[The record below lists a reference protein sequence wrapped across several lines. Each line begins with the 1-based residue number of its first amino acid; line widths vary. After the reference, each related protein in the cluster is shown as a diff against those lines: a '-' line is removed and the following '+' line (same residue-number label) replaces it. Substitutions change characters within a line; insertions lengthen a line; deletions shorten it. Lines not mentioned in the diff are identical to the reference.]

1 MSNLDHMKSFAGIQ
15 LTPLKSREEPTPVE
29 PTPVAVQP
37 DNTESIDMINNAN
50 FTAIEEVPLSNR
62 LLGTPSDAL
71 YNRQEKTW
79 RVSNEMLNAANPNV
93 PKSELVADAA
103 LMKQASLEAARQLE
117 EQRRNERNLA
127 RVANFDE
134 NNPITSWFTHYLRES
149 ELGLD
154 TLDLF
159 KRAANSVETVGDKA
173 MNNYAGMGRRLET
186 IYSSLPEGSRGDIN
200 KLLSGEININSTP
213 KEYMALREQVIPG
226 TDINA
231 VDFAAYMYDAALYNN
246 QLGDQPTGMPVLNQE
261 AFNDAGQEV
270 GKAAKDIVD
279 NYNQGNIA
287 GTINAVASGLGTL
300 GSNADQIPAL
310 IADSAGYMAQA
321 AMGASVIGLTAAM
334 DSAVRQATIDTLS
347 EKVLNGEVLSKEEMA
362 KSQLFDTAGA
372 MAGVAGQRLLLDSL
386 AKWGKPSSTTRNSI
400 FGLEGDRVI
409 SKALNTATNVGVGVS
424 KSAAGEG
431 FMEGLQNVFE
441 QAADKGSLDQVDMAE
456 VLTNTGLGAMAGA
469 PFGLG
474 SEKTKLVDA
483 DKPTPKPNTSNT
495 KELSDTEE
503 LSVLTKNID
512 TKKSEAV
519 DHVVK
524 NYGMSTELAS
534 RYIELLNN
542 VDSDNATDEDVKN
555 IFEFSDSNNLAAPED
570 LLKDSKLNEVR
581 YSINNEQDKASAIQT
596 RLDQANQ
603 STEIDL
609 PKIVTKLENG
619 EYSKDDADTFISLT
633 MANPSLAT
641 QSTIDKILE
650 SNKDVLTTEQI
661 DYLKNFTPV
670 PYDPNT
676 NQTTES
682 AHSDVMVGRGDSSR
696 YGGVRE
702 YLTNLQTNLI
712 SKNQPNAMDSL
723 TKLSNLAENR
733 YNKATV
739 VNSVMEQLEQS
750 KSNEPVYI
758 QRGSKNRWE
767 IAPAPFASEEA
778 RRLVGGFKIQRIE
791 SKKVVASINKEA
803 EIAIGGFNRGRRA
816 FASAFG
822 NQSLT
827 EVKGGSLDIKPNFV
841 KPKTPQTNTT
851 INMPMYYRDGQDST
865 HKMVPEFKGKSTFE
879 LIQSGDRTATTG
891 SKNRFN
897 GITKGT
903 QFNVVGKGGKTQLV
917 EATTNPYPVR
927 DVDAATWSKLEGW
940 DESVYKKYV
949 DKGSYQIQYKLVGEP
964 VVSKPTTKG
973 LSVNESTSSN
983 YKDRTKLNVESS
995 DVTIGLAADY
1005 TTLGEKLTQREAGS
1019 KYVKHEG
1026 NDSSFV
1032 DNIVSKLEE
1041 SKGSTINVTGNG
1053 IYTWKEHGKDQDT
1066 LNRQMFD
1073 VLKQVKE
1080 RYPNFTGIV
1089 TGGQTGSDIAGAV
1102 AAKALGLDVTVN
1114 MPKGFKQRDIDGVDF
1129 TQTQEDVNTYIE
1141 SAASELLKPETSQEV
1156 KGVSSVPTETNES
1169 DKLSVEKLDFVSRK
1183 HIKANP
1189 DTLFLFGDNDAR
1201 EGFGGQA
1208 KEMRGEPNSVGIR
1221 TKSLPSMGT
1230 DAFWTD
1236 ATLDENIKKIDE
1248 DFARVEAHKGK
1259 VVIPSKG
1266 LGTGLSELAKKAPK
1280 TFAYLQERLDS
1291 LGKGVE
1297 SNSVDTKESVKA
1309 QLDTSSQLEDNNASR
1324 TLSNQTTESTA
1335 NVQGELLPTEPI
1347 KKITPEISKGTTS
1360 QNGSVGSLLEEK
1372 NILKVKPSKS
1382 VDLKAI
1388 SKAKLATKY
1397 IGFGEEGSSTALYA
1411 KQTGDKANTG
1421 SYTPDDVVFVSI
1433 NGGSDSPIKNELRNK
1448 TIEEALVAGKAGAT
1462 LITDNASYI
1471 ASKEYNK
1478 SGEGR
1483 LADTLKE
1490 SGFEYSEQVVGKH
1503 TVGVWK
1509 LPKLE
1514 SKPTP
1519 VATPATELVT
1529 PKVQLEEAISNE
1541 MDIPSEIIT
1550 SNPVEEVPTTKNI
1563 LANSRYEKYLGNEP
1577 VVHDSLGDVLVG
1589 KDGKPSI
1596 STQMNEWRQSSNP
1609 KDVAKFVE
1617 RISPYE
1623 DSKYRNSEESVDLFE
1638 GGKTYSKIKD
1648 AMAASSSMD
1657 EYFRDSFNE
1666 DGVKVQH
1673 SLYAKL
1679 EALKV
1684 SDPATYT
1691 ALTGKQTSNKYLDDH
1706 DNESEFGTEIFTTR
1720 ESKTDIQSHPKKE
1733 LTIDELKS
1741 ANLVG
1746 NFFGQR
1752 ETAITRYLDILEE
1765 FPSKTV
1771 EDISKLLKMDI
1782 SEEQFV
1788 GMNHFIAIAKYIGG
1802 QLSNQI
1808 NSTNHPTLGIK
1819 TRMITAFTTIKDLPE
1834 NTKFFGL
1841 DRKHTFT
1848 YKGNKY
1854 ESIQEAIEELPKE
1867 ELSDVMIAFYGAD
1880 KEAQYYLVMTGS
1892 ASFESNNEAY
1902 TKARKHFT
1910 DSGDV
1915 VRLAEV
1921 TKERHQ
1927 LTFTPTNELATAIGV
1942 AAVSVF
1948 TESGQK
1954 FFNTKDSIRRI
1965 LGLDKY
1971 AVIDMTTEE
1980 TLRSGNFRS
1989 MVISKAGNTVYNLLG
2004 LYPTGNYPVNLES
2017 SLKELLGS
2025 YVVNSLINIKAL
2037 QPRSIRSVN
2046 LHRYAAYPSDETF
2059 TVESVDTNELFNI
2072 NSDGSIDYSSPNVDD
2087 GLIVLTG
2094 FVEDASYF
2102 ANNPNVLFIPTE
2114 ARLDKNQGMFTDM
2127 NQYDNFAKTIN
2138 SIIRGKLD
2146 RFSESGTKLYL
2157 PFNLQETLTYNV
2169 GDNSL
2174 AYNYMKQLSMA
2185 LSNGVLSSNLNSTEV
2200 LLELA
2205 NTTNNLDNDLSIRA
2219 LNNLEILK
2227 PSATPMRKLFN
2238 LNTRN
2243 IEPTDI
2249 PSFVDYYDAPANTNA
2264 ILKKENRKPS
2274 VVNKHV
2280 MVAAAALGD
2289 YIHDILGY
2297 DLTPEYLIPVDK
2309 RLSIKSK
2316 NENIVRTV
2324 KNNMDFLFDRLAKD
2338 KLDKPLFFER
2348 DFWVGNFRAGQSQNV
2363 LNAQTD
2369 KFSRSLLSMD
2379 GWKTVIDT
2387 TKPSNYLSNFKSR
2400 IVEAFGKKVEN
2411 FTDTEIEK
2419 MFDGYVSNIDEKLL
2433 EALNIINDAGDSLD
2447 KNTNMSNLLTEEQKY
2462 LILDFVIEADEKA
2475 VSLHA
2480 LLELAR
2486 FIRASNSESNTEF
2499 TTYFY
2504 KETDAKTSGPA
2515 LTAQNLAT
2523 PMQITED
2530 LMQDMIESGE
2540 SAGFYT
2546 DPNDTFTTFHKR
2558 GGQDMYQKAF
2568 IKIEEA
2574 LNNATFTEFSEEEKR
2589 IYTDSNRTLFD
2600 EIPKEKGGVLQP
2612 VLEGTGDL
2620 FKLVHIPL
2628 SVSNAIQFFTGK
2640 FFDEKSGLT
2649 SAARNLTKVPV
2660 TSTSFGSSIG
2670 NVTKLMADEF
2680 REKILD
2686 KLHALAKYTEH
2697 LDHDGNGLPII
2708 TSDSEHLI
2716 RQQNSDLADIIFNIN
2731 KLANVSEHP
2740 DVFIVPAFRKSD
2752 GVLYKLSVERM
2763 RESIEPYYYA
2773 MAEIPVNSKEQ
2784 IEYVKGGAI
2793 IISGIG
2799 TFDAIERRFLM
2810 TIGDATK
2817 SVFTEIMDNF
2827 YRVKKDVNTTV
2838 HTAATMYISAFE
2850 TIVEALTDK
2859 LIKENKILT
2868 YTSKTKDGDVVKQ
2881 LMDLSKEYIDAVR
2894 DTMSDSYLDLDTAQ
2908 SSTTQPSDNKKTLL
2922 KKEKVTHDINTNPS
2936 YHVVSK
2942 FKKLEKEFKGIPQ
2955 LVSEWETYG
2964 ESLRMI
2970 NNGVA
2975 TIVNAIHAMDSSMAM
2990 NTYSQF
2996 NALNVHDAIVSSMAD
3011 SNQVAITY
3019 NREAYRQLRDYSV
3032 LDEVKKS
3039 VIKTLSS
3046 ISDKIGTNPQLQNN
3060 KNLLLK
3066 KIITQFIEN
3075 TYAKNAVNRALFE
3088 EAGKSK
3094 DEARPYKLVKVLNK
3108 DDIPVYTERAALHSV
3123 YARIKSFEFARLNA
3137 NRTKL
3142 DWLSRVKSVDHLTHS
3157 NGNYIVTDDELGL
3170 TNEALDKAYK
3180 EDMSYH
3186 EMLDPLIES
3195 ISNLDINKVRPFI
3208 YVLNPLKKG
3217 TLLYRDEH
3225 QVDSEV
3231 GHTVSTD
3238 NSHLIR
3244 LFNEGEFAVGIQRLA
3259 NIYAEWDTTHKGKN
3273 IREVY
3278 KSLHGK
3284 DALES
3289 LLFSDFVAFNNQ
3301 AGLTITTDKGKPV
3314 KVGTLLKWMDT
3325 EFSKP
3330 VPQASTQSKANPMSI
3345 TLPQQSN
3352 MSSRTLIDNEVSSG
3366 AVGGISD
3373 PKLAKAVESIKNDE
3387 PVSELIKVMKGKVS
3401 GLDEE
3406 LLNLLEKS
3414 LEGSDV
3420 KVRILTK
3427 DSKLTDVYNSKFIKE
3442 RPGVV
3447 NGFVKSRG
3455 AYVNHGKNS
3464 TIFIKSSD
3472 LSTSGITAE
3481 FILHELF
3488 HAATANVL
3496 RNKNITDLN
3505 VKKAIENLKE
3515 LHQQAR
3521 QFVRKNKLENFE
3533 EMVSNLD
3540 EFISYSMTDKD
3551 FRSQVIDRLAVLP
3564 NMGDSRLVKLS
3575 NGMKAILSAAL
3586 NILGLGN
3593 RFNAPMARIM
3603 ADVAVIM
3610 EANKSIKPEYSATL
3624 TMSNAMNTLVEM
3636 APSKVLQEL
3645 QSSSNISAKHSNHL
3659 SKILDSISTNLD
3671 GVNGSYRLMYNR
3683 TQSIEPED
3691 MFVQDILQ
3699 GRLPFVT
3706 QSNSIGFGLSNAEAY
3721 VAEQVKAVIQHHID
3735 SNLSDSH
3742 YYLQELKKAYKD
3754 SLDKLSP
3761 ESFYDGNWD
3770 DANRI
3775 EKFTAQNKYDFLFN
3789 GEKNPE
3795 YLSNF
3800 AALVIASEEV
3810 RNLTAFKTKDKREG
3824 NSGSKILDLMNRL
3837 FSLALKILSSSVYS
3851 TYRGQ
3856 NVDEK
3861 VSNLMRKL
3869 SFIDAKHKR
3878 RLFSRIDSTKLSI
3891 DLIGN
3896 KLQSGVKGTIDKAI
3910 KSHLMGRITNI
3921 GSKSTYTGK
3930 LIAKGAKIGTL
3941 LAKSYVENTF
3951 DSQLETLTK
3960 LRHKV
3965 YKSEM
3970 GFVSSLLN
3978 DLRGIT
3984 DSNAWVYAGLQ
3995 QSKALQ
4001 NHREDIFK
4009 IHKTMISDMFANTK
4023 NIKNGNG
4030 KYLTDKHKKAITNVI
4045 LRTNSSSLLD
4055 TYTLDDIEMMLTDDM
4070 YLSTIINEAID
4081 SIPTD
4086 SEYHRNFYVNQSKL
4100 TGIRMATGRIGYD
4113 GNVFNN
4119 TYHIARM
4126 TGSSLEGRLD
4136 ESYVD
4141 EIHPFVDRLSTLYAI
4156 KHSSKADKKAIKEV
4170 FDVENARED
4179 EIHGLFGTMYLHSRM
4194 QKDLLDNVLAG
4205 DRSKV
4210 ISGYVPDI
4218 TNPTTAVTLANENE
4232 GKRLLA
4238 SGYEKVPTVFKKNSV
4253 VPGDTDKRLYVAKG
4267 GGLSKFVSGA
4277 FSTTEIIK
4285 YDSPT
4290 EFNVSGS
4297 RYRVSQDHMNML
4309 SIKRNNTDKLFKIDH
4324 KNNAL
4329 FQDGVSFTAPVL
4341 NVANNISEYRNVM
4354 DNYHKDTVMERDHN
4368 FIELM
4373 ARFAASTLDKAN
4385 APSINAKMVQE
4396 SKNYFNANYKNN
4408 PNEFVLVGAQAKSP
4422 EMINKWR
4429 LLPESTRK
4437 EIQRVWGSD
4446 NMYISVEHIDA
4457 LLGFRM
4463 PSFMEMIGDR
4473 EVNPSAISKIIM
4485 NIGLALVKKK
4495 GGNADMVRL
4504 KIARGENMWETVVR
4518 ETKDMFVVRNIMSIL
4533 NNFMSNASIL
4543 TVVSKNPV
4551 QVIKLLNTGFIA
4563 ALNHQEDSDRLND
4576 LEYSLKYGMIPYED
4590 IAPIQQEIKLLKASL
4605 ERNPVNR
4612 LVKAGLKSTIVEDVN
4627 STLDDHTYKSLLA
4640 TKLDPYTSKIP
4651 TVVKDTFRYA
4661 TFGKGTPVYSFLNKF
4676 LQLSDFVARYALYE
4690 IYTTRKVNPLSESEA
4705 MKKITEAFV
4714 MYDMPSHKNL
4724 EKLNTLGIVP
4734 FSKYYI
4740 RIPKV
4745 IMTLFKDH
4753 PLQMLGLELFGDGF
4767 SDVIDSAPW
4776 NFRNPFG
4783 MGALEYPNALMTTP
4797 LLRTL

>member
-15 LTPLKSREEPTPVE
+15 LTPLKSREEPVPVE

-50 FTAIEEVPLSNR
+50 FTATEEVPLTNR

-71 YNRQEKTW
+71 HNRQEETW
-79 RVSNEMLNAANPNV
+79 RVYNVLRAKADANVNANPSI
-93 PKSELVADAA
+93 PKSEEVSDAV
-103 LMKQASLEAARQLE
+103 LRKEASLIAARNE
-117 EQRRNERNLA
+117 EERLRNERELA

-134 NNPITSWFTHYLRES
+134 NNSVTSWLTHYFRES

-154 TLDLF
+154 TLDFF

-186 IYSSLPEGSRGDIN
+186 IYSSLPEGNRENIN

-226 TDINA
+226 TDINV
-231 VDFAAYMYDAALYNN
+231 VDFAAYMYDAASHNIE
-246 QLGDQPTGMPVLNQE
+246 LGDQATGMPVLNQE
-261 AFNDAGQEV
+261 AFNAAVQEV
-270 GKAAKDIVD
+270 DKASKNIVN

-287 GTINAVASGLGTL
+287 GTINAVAGGLGTL
-300 GSNADQIPAL
+300 VSNADQAPAL

-321 AMGASVIGLTAAM
+321 AIGASGIGLAAAL
-334 DSAVRQATIDTLS
+334 DSAVRQATLDTLS

-362 KSQLFDTAGA
+362 KSQEFDSVGA
-372 MAGVAGQRLLLDSL
+372 MLGVAGQRLLLGSL
-386 AKWGKPSSTTRNSI
+386 AKWGKPSSATRNSI
-400 FGLEGDRVI
+400 FGLEGDRAI
-409 SKALNTATNVGVGVS
+409 SKALNAATNVGIGVS
-424 KSAAGEG
+424 KTAAGEG
-431 FMEGLQNVFE
+431 FIEGLQNVFE

-456 VLTNTGLGAMAGA
+456 VLTNTGLGAIAGA

-483 DKPTPKPNTSNT
+483 DKPTSKPNTSNT

-512 TKKSEAV
+512 TKKSEAI

-524 NYGMSTELAS
+524 NYGMSPELAS

-542 VDSDNATDEDVKN
+542 ADSGNATGEDIQS

-570 LLKDSKLNEVR
+570 LLKDNKLNEVR
-581 YSINNEQDKASAIQT
+581 YLINSEQDKANVIQS

-603 STEIDL
+603 STNIDL

-650 SNKDVLTTEQI
+650 SNKDVLTAEQI

-670 PYDPNT
+670 PYDPDT
-676 NQTTES
+676 NQTTEGT
-682 AHSDVMVGRGDSSR
+682 HSDVMVGRGDSSR

-758 QRGSKNRWE
+758 QRGGKNTWE
-767 IAPAPFASEEA
+767 VAPAPFASEEE

-803 EIAIGGFNRGRRA
+803 EIAIGGFNRGRGA

-827 EVKGGSLDIKPNFV
+827 EVKGGSLDIKPELV
-841 KPKTPQTNTT
+841 KSQASKPAST
-851 INMPMYYRDGQDST
+851 INMPMYYRDGQDSE

-903 QFNVVGKGGKTQLV
+903 QFNVVGKDGKTQLV

-940 DESVYKKYV
+940 DESLYKKHAG
-949 DKGSYQIQYKLVGEP
+949 KNSYQIQYKLVGES
-964 VVSKPTTKG
+964 VVSKPTAKG
-973 LSVNESTSSN
+973 LSVNESTSSA
-983 YKDRTKLNVESS
+983 ES
-995 DVTIGLAADY
+995 VT
-1005 TTLGEKLTQREAGS
+1005 
-1019 KYVKHEG
+1019 
-1026 NDSSFV
+1026 
-1032 DNIVSKLEE
+1032 SKLSEPA
-1041 SKGSTINVTGNG
+1041 IN
-1053 IYTWKEHGKDQDT
+1053 
-1066 LNRQMFD
+1066 
-1073 VLKQVKE
+1073 
-1080 RYPNFTGIV
+1080 
-1089 TGGQTGSDIAGAV
+1089 
-1102 AAKALGLDVTVN
+1102 
-1114 MPKGFKQRDIDGVDF
+1114 
-1129 TQTQEDVNTYIE
+1129 
-1141 SAASELLKPETSQEV
+1141 QEV
-1156 KGVSSVPTETNES
+1156 KDSTSSAS
-1169 DKLSVEKLDFVSRK
+1169 KLSVEKLNFVSRK

-1201 EGFGGQA
+1201 DGFGGQA

-1309 QLDTSSQLEDNNASR
+1309 QLDTSSQLEDNNASK
-1324 TLSNQTTESTA
+1324 TLSNQTTESAA

-1360 QNGSVGSLLEEK
+1360 QNGSVSSLLEEK

-1433 NGGSDSPIKNELRNK
+1433 NGGNDSTTKNELRNK

-1478 SGEGR
+1478 LGEGR
-1483 LADTLKE
+1483 LAQALKDN
-1490 SGFEYSEQVVGKH
+1490 GFEYGEQVVGKH

-1509 LPKLE
+1509 LPKSE
-1514 SKPTP
+1514 SKPIQTTKP
-1519 VATPATELVT
+1519 VT
-1529 PKVQLEEAISNE
+1529 PKAQLEEAISNE
-1541 MDIPSEIIT
+1541 MDAPNELNI
-1550 SNPVEEVPTTKNI
+1550 SNPEEEVLPTENV
-1563 LANSRYEKYLGNEP
+1563 LANSRYEKYLGSEP
-1577 VVHDSLGDVLVG
+1577 VIHDSSEDVLVD
-1589 KDGKPSI
+1589 KEGKPSI
-1596 STQMNEWRQSSNP
+1596 SAQMNEWRQSSNP

-1638 GGKTYSKIKD
+1638 GGKTYNKIKD
-1648 AMAASSSMD
+1648 AMTASSSVD

-1666 DGVKVQH
+1666 DGVKAQH

-1684 SDPATYT
+1684 SDPAMYT
-1691 ALTGKQTSNKYLDDH
+1691 AFTGKQTSNKYLDDH
-1706 DNESEFGTEIFTTR
+1706 DNESKFGTEIFTIR

-1733 LTIDELKS
+1733 LTTDELKS

-1752 ETAITRYLDILEE
+1752 ETAITRYPDILEE
-1765 FPSKTV
+1765 FSTKTV

-1819 TRMITAFTTIKDLPE
+1819 TRMITAFTTIKDVPE

-1848 YKGNKY
+1848 YKNNKY
-1854 ESIQEAIEELPKE
+1854 ESIQDAIESLPDE

-1880 KEAQYYLVMTGS
+1880 MEAQYYLVMTGS

-1915 VRLAEV
+1915 IRLADA

-1927 LTFTPTNELATAIGV
+1927 LTFTPSKELATAIGV

-2114 ARLDKNQGMFTDM
+2114 ARLDKNQGIFTDM

-2138 SIIRGKLD
+2138 SIIRTKLD
-2146 RFSESGTKLYL
+2146 KFSESGTKLYL
-2157 PFNLQETLTYNV
+2157 PSNFIKVLTNAV
-2169 GDNSL
+2169 SGNSL
-2174 AYNYMKQLSMA
+2174 AYNYMRQLSIA
-2185 LSNGVLSSNLNSTEV
+2185 LANGIRFNNLNSTEV

-2280 MVAAAALGD
+2280 MVAVGALGD
-2289 YIHDILGY
+2289 YVHDILGY

-2316 NENIVRTV
+2316 NENIKRIV
-2324 KNNMDFLFDRLAKD
+2324 KNNMDFLVNRLAND

-2369 KFSRSLLSMD
+2369 KLSRSLLSMD

-2387 TKPSNYLSNFKSR
+2387 TKPSTYLSNFRSR
-2400 IVEAFGKKVEN
+2400 VVEAFGKKVEN
-2411 FTDTEIEK
+2411 FTDAEIEK
-2419 MFDGYVSNIDEKLL
+2419 MFDGYASNMDEKLL
-2433 EALNIINDAGDSLD
+2433 EALNIINDAGDNLD

-2530 LMQDMIESGE
+2530 VMQDMIESGE

-2574 LNNATFTEFSEEEKR
+2574 LSDTTLTEFSEEEEKL
-2589 IYTDSNRTLFD
+2589 YVDSNRTLFD
-2600 EIPKEKGGVLQP
+2600 VIAKENI
-2612 VLEGTGDL
+2612 TY
-2620 FKLVHIPL
+2620 ISL
-2628 SVSNAIQFFTGK
+2628 SISNAIQFFTGK

-2660 TSTSFGSSIG
+2660 TSTSFGSAIG
-2670 NVTKLMADEF
+2670 NVTKLMSDEF

-2686 KLHALAKYTEH
+2686 KLYALAKYTEH
-2697 LDHDGNGLPII
+2697 LDHDNNGLPII
-2708 TSDSEHLI
+2708 TSDNEHLI

-2731 KLANVSEHP
+2731 KLANVDEHL

-2752 GVLYKLSVERM
+2752 GVLYKLSVEKM

-2773 MAEIPVNSKEQ
+2773 MTEIPVNSKEQ
-2784 IEYVKGGAI
+2784 IEYVKGGAV
-2793 IISGIG
+2793 IISGVK

-2810 TIGDATK
+2810 TIGEATK
-2817 SVFTEIMDNF
+2817 SVFTEIMNNF
-2827 YRVKKDVNTTV
+2827 YEVKKDVNTTV
-2838 HTAATMYISAFE
+2838 HTASAMYISAFE
-2850 TIVEALTDK
+2850 TIFEVMTDK
-2859 LIKENKILT
+2859 LIKENNILT
-2868 YTSKTKDGDVVKQ
+2868 YTSKTKNGDVVKQ
-2881 LMDLSKEYIDAVR
+2881 LMDLSKEYVDSIRDA
-2894 DTMSDSYLDLDTAQ
+2894 MSDSYLDLDTAQ
-2908 SSTTQPSDNKKTLL
+2908 SSTAQPSNNKKTLL

-3060 KNLLLK
+3060 KSLLLN

-3075 TYAKNAVNRALFE
+3075 TYAKNLVNRTLFE

-3094 DEARPYKLVKVLNK
+3094 GEARPYKLVKVLSNN
-3108 DDIPVYTERAALHSV
+3108 DIPVYIERAALHSV

-3142 DWLSRVKSVDHLTHS
+3142 DWLSRIKSVDHLTHS
-3157 NGNYIVTDDELGL
+3157 KGNYVVTDDELGL

-3180 EDMSYH
+3180 EGMSHH
-3186 EMLDPLIES
+3186 EILDPLINS
-3195 ISNLDINKVRPFI
+3195 VSNLDINKVRPFI

-3217 TLLYRDEH
+3217 TLLYRDNHE
-3225 QVDSEV
+3225 VDSEV

-3238 NSHLIR
+3238 DSHLIR

-3259 NIYAEWDTTHKGKN
+3259 NIYEEWNTTHKGKN

-3301 AGLTITTDKGKPV
+3301 VGLTITTDKGKPV
-3314 KVGTLLKWMDT
+3314 KVGALLKWMDA

-3330 VPQASTQSKANPMSI
+3330 IPQVSTEPKANPMSI

-3352 MSSRTLIDNEVSSG
+3352 MSSRTLIDNEISSE
-3366 AVGGISD
+3366 AVGVISD
-3373 PKLAKAVESIKNDE
+3373 LKLAKAVETIKNDSH
-3387 PVSELIKVMKGKVS
+3387 VSELIKVMQGKVS

-3564 NMGDSRLVKLS
+3564 NMGDSRLVRLS

-3610 EANKSIKPEYSATL
+3610 EANKSSKPEYSATL

-3636 APSKVLQEL
+3636 KPSNVLQEL

-3721 VAEQVKAVIQHHID
+3721 VAEQVKAVMQHHID

-3770 DANRI
+3770 DASTI
-3775 EKFTAQNKYDFLFN
+3775 EKITAQNKYDFLFN

-3810 RNLTAFKTKDKREG
+3810 RNLTAFKTRDKREG
-3824 NSGSKILDLMNRL
+3824 NSGSKILDLMNKL
-3837 FSLALKILSSSVYS
+3837 FSLALRILSSSVYS

-3878 RLFSRIDSTKLSI
+3878 RLFNRIDSTKLSI

-3910 KSHLMGRITNI
+3910 KSHLMNRITNI
-3921 GSKSTYTGK
+3921 GSKSTYAGK

-3941 LAKSYVENTF
+3941 LAKSYVESTF

-4030 KYLTDKHKKAITNVI
+4030 KYLTDKHKKAITNI
-4045 LRTNSSSLLD
+4045 LLRTNSSSLLD
-4055 TYTLDDIEMMLTDDM
+4055 TYTLDGIEMMLTDDM
-4070 YLSTIINEAID
+4070 YLSTAIKEAID

-4086 SEYHRNFYVNQSKL
+4086 SEYHRNFFVNQSKL

-4218 TNPTTAVTLANENE
+4218 TNPTTAVTLANEDE

-4238 SGYEKVPTVFKKNSV
+4238 SGYEKVPTVFRKNSV
-4253 VPGDTDKRLYVAKG
+4253 VPGDTDKHLYVAKG

-4309 SIKRNNTDKLFKIDH
+4309 SVKRNNTDKLFKIDH

-4504 KIARGENMWETVVR
+4504 KIARGENMWETIVR

-4590 IAPIQQEIKLLKASL
+4590 IAPIQQEIRLLKASL
-4605 ERNPVNR
+4605 EKNPVNK

-4661 TFGKGTPVYSFLNKF
+4661 TFGKGTPVYSFLNRF

-4690 IYTTRKVNPLSESEA
+4690 IYTTRKVNPLSEAEA

-4797 LLRTL
+4797 LLRMM

>member
-15 LTPLKSREEPTPVE
+15 LTPLKSREEPVPVE

-50 FTAIEEVPLSNR
+50 FTATEEVPLTNR

-71 YNRQEKTW
+71 HNRQEETW
-79 RVSNEMLNAANPNV
+79 RVYNVLRAKADANVNANPSI
-93 PKSELVADAA
+93 PKSEEVSDAV
-103 LMKQASLEAARQLE
+103 LRKEASLIAARNE
-117 EQRRNERNLA
+117 EERLRNERELA

-134 NNPITSWFTHYLRES
+134 NNPVTSWLTHYLRES

-154 TLDLF
+154 TLDFF
-159 KRAANSVETVGDKA
+159 KRAANSIETVGDKA

-186 IYSSLPEGSRGDIN
+186 IYSSLPEGSREDIN
-200 KLLSGEININSTP
+200 KLLRGEININSTP
-213 KEYMALREQVIPG
+213 KEYTALREQVIPG
-226 TDINA
+226 TDINV
-231 VDFAAYMYDAALYNN
+231 VDFAAYMYDAASHNIE
-246 QLGDQPTGMPVLNQE
+246 LGDQATGMPVLNQE
-261 AFNDAGQEV
+261 AFNAAVQEV
-270 GKAAKDIVD
+270 DKASKNIVN

-287 GTINAVASGLGTL
+287 GTINAVAGGLGTL
-300 GSNADQIPAL
+300 VSNADQAPAL

-321 AMGASVIGLTAAM
+321 AIGASGIGLAAAL
-334 DSAVRQATIDTLS
+334 DSAVRQATLDTLS
-347 EKVLNGEVLSKEEMA
+347 EKVLNGEVLSREEMA
-362 KSQLFDTAGA
+362 KSQEFDSVGA
-372 MAGVAGQRLLLDSL
+372 MLGVAGDRFLLGSL
-386 AKWGKPSSTTRNSI
+386 AKWGKPSSATRNSI
-400 FGLEGDRVI
+400 FGLEGDRAI
-409 SKALNTATNVGVGVS
+409 SKALNAATNVGIGVS
-424 KSAAGEG
+424 KTAAGEG
-431 FMEGLQNVFE
+431 FIEGLQNVFE

-456 VLTNTGLGAMAGA
+456 VLTNTGLGAIAGA

-483 DKPTPKPNTSNT
+483 DKPTSKPNTSNT

-512 TKKSEAV
+512 TKKGEAI

-524 NYGMSTELAS
+524 NYGMSPELAS

-542 VDSDNATDEDVKN
+542 ADSENATGEDIQS

-570 LLKDSKLNEVR
+570 LLKDNKLNEVR
-581 YSINNEQDKASAIQT
+581 YLINSEQDKANVIQT

-603 STEIDL
+603 STNIDL

-650 SNKDVLTTEQI
+650 SNKDVLTAEQI

-670 PYDPNT
+670 PYDPDT
-676 NQTTES
+676 NQTTEGT
-682 AHSDVMVGRGDSSR
+682 HSDVMVGRGDSSR

-758 QRGSKNRWE
+758 QRGGKNTWE
-767 IAPAPFASEEA
+767 VAPAPFASEEE

-803 EIAIGGFNRGRRA
+803 EIAIGGFNRGRGA

-827 EVKGGSLDIKPNFV
+827 EVKGGSLDIKPELV
-841 KPKTPQTNTT
+841 KSQASKPAST
-851 INMPMYYRDGQDST
+851 INMPMYYRDGQDSE

-903 QFNVVGKGGKTQLV
+903 QFNVVGKDGKTQLV

-940 DESVYKKYV
+940 DESLYKKHAG
-949 DKGSYQIQYKLVGEP
+949 KNSYQIQYKLVGES
-964 VVSKPTTKG
+964 VVSKPTAKG
-973 LSVNESTSSN
+973 LSVNESTSSA
-983 YKDRTKLNVESS
+983 ES
-995 DVTIGLAADY
+995 VT
-1005 TTLGEKLTQREAGS
+1005 
-1019 KYVKHEG
+1019 
-1026 NDSSFV
+1026 
-1032 DNIVSKLEE
+1032 SKLSEPA
-1041 SKGSTINVTGNG
+1041 IN
-1053 IYTWKEHGKDQDT
+1053 
-1066 LNRQMFD
+1066 
-1073 VLKQVKE
+1073 
-1080 RYPNFTGIV
+1080 
-1089 TGGQTGSDIAGAV
+1089 
-1102 AAKALGLDVTVN
+1102 
-1114 MPKGFKQRDIDGVDF
+1114 
-1129 TQTQEDVNTYIE
+1129 
-1141 SAASELLKPETSQEV
+1141 QEV
-1156 KGVSSVPTETNES
+1156 KDSTSSAS
-1169 DKLSVEKLDFVSRK
+1169 KLSVEKLNFVSRK

-1201 EGFGGQA
+1201 DGFGGQA

-1309 QLDTSSQLEDNNASR
+1309 QLDTSSQLEDNNASK
-1324 TLSNQTTESTA
+1324 TLSNQTTESTT

-1360 QNGSVGSLLEEK
+1360 QNGSVSSLLEEK

-1433 NGGSDSPIKNELRNK
+1433 NGGNDSTTKNELRNK

-1478 SGEGR
+1478 LGEGR
-1483 LADTLKE
+1483 LAQALKDN
-1490 SGFEYSEQVVGKH
+1490 GFEYGEQVVGKH
-1503 TVGVWK
+1503 TVGVWR
-1509 LPKLE
+1509 LPKSE
-1514 SKPTP
+1514 SKPIQTTKP
-1519 VATPATELVT
+1519 VT
-1529 PKVQLEEAISNE
+1529 PKAQLEEAISNE
-1541 MDIPSEIIT
+1541 MDAPNELNI
-1550 SNPVEEVPTTKNI
+1550 SNPEEEVLPTENV
-1563 LANSRYEKYLGNEP
+1563 LANSRYEKYLGSEP
-1577 VVHDSLGDVLVG
+1577 VIHDSSEDVLVG
-1589 KDGKPSI
+1589 KEGKPSI
-1596 STQMNEWRQSSNP
+1596 SAQMNEWRQSSNP

-1638 GGKTYSKIKD
+1638 GGKTYNKIKD
-1648 AMAASSSMD
+1648 AMTASSSVD

-1684 SDPATYT
+1684 SDPAMYT

-1706 DNESEFGTEIFTTR
+1706 DNESKFGTEIFTIR

-1733 LTIDELKS
+1733 LTTDELKS

-1752 ETAITRYLDILEE
+1752 ETAITRYPDILEE
-1765 FPSKTV
+1765 FSTKTV

-1819 TRMITAFTTIKDLPE
+1819 TRMITAFTTIKDVPE

-1848 YKGNKY
+1848 YKNNKY
-1854 ESIQEAIEELPKE
+1854 ESIQDAIESLPDE

-1892 ASFESNNEAY
+1892 ASFESNSEAY

-1915 VRLAEV
+1915 IRLADV

-1927 LTFTPTNELATAIGV
+1927 LTFTPSKELATAIGV

-2037 QPRSIRSVN
+2037 QPRSLRSVN

-2114 ARLDKNQGMFTDM
+2114 ARLDKNQGIFTDM

-2138 SIIRGKLD
+2138 SIIRTKLD
-2146 RFSESGTKLYL
+2146 KFSESGTKLYL
-2157 PFNLQETLTYNV
+2157 PSNFIKVLTNAV
-2169 GDNSL
+2169 SGNSL
-2174 AYNYMKQLSMA
+2174 AYNYMRQLSIA
-2185 LSNGVLSSNLNSTEV
+2185 LANGIRFNNLNSTEV

-2280 MVAAAALGD
+2280 MVAVGALGD
-2289 YIHDILGY
+2289 YVHDILGY

-2316 NENIVRTV
+2316 NENIKRIV
-2324 KNNMDFLFDRLAKD
+2324 KNNMDFLVNRLAND

-2369 KFSRSLLSMD
+2369 KLSRSLLSMD

-2387 TKPSNYLSNFKSR
+2387 TKPSTYLSNFRSR
-2400 IVEAFGKKVEN
+2400 VVEAFGKKVEN
-2411 FTDTEIEK
+2411 FTDAEIEK
-2419 MFDGYVSNIDEKLL
+2419 MFDGYASNMDEKLL
-2433 EALNIINDAGDSLD
+2433 EALNIINDAGDNLD

-2530 LMQDMIESGE
+2530 VMQDMIESGE

-2574 LNNATFTEFSEEEKR
+2574 LSDITLTEFSEEEEKL
-2589 IYTDSNRTLFD
+2589 YVDSNRTLFD
-2600 EIPKEKGGVLQP
+2600 VIAKENI
-2612 VLEGTGDL
+2612 TY
-2620 FKLVHIPL
+2620 ISL
-2628 SVSNAIQFFTGK
+2628 SISNAIQFFTGK

-2660 TSTSFGSSIG
+2660 TSTSFGSAIG
-2670 NVTKLMADEF
+2670 NVTKLMSDEF

-2686 KLHALAKYTEH
+2686 KLYALAKYTEH
-2697 LDHDGNGLPII
+2697 LDHDDNGLPII
-2708 TSDSEHLI
+2708 TSDNEHLI

-2731 KLANVSEHP
+2731 KLANVDEHL

-2784 IEYVKGGAI
+2784 IEYVKGGAV
-2793 IISGIG
+2793 IISGVK

-2810 TIGDATK
+2810 TIGNATK
-2817 SVFTEIMDNF
+2817 SVFTEIMNNF
-2827 YRVKKDVNTTV
+2827 YEVKKDVNTTV
-2838 HTAATMYISAFE
+2838 HTASAMYISAFE
-2850 TIVEALTDK
+2850 TIFEVMTDK
-2859 LIKENKILT
+2859 LIKENNILT
-2868 YTSKTKDGDVVKQ
+2868 YTSKTKNGDVVKQ
-2881 LMDLSKEYIDAVR
+2881 LMDLSKEYVDSIRDA
-2894 DTMSDSYLDLDTAQ
+2894 MSDSYLDLDTAQ
-2908 SSTTQPSDNKKTLL
+2908 SSTAQPSNNKKTLL

-3060 KNLLLK
+3060 KSLLLN

-3075 TYAKNAVNRALFE
+3075 TYAKNLVNRTLFE

-3094 DEARPYKLVKVLNK
+3094 GEARPYKLVKVLSNN
-3108 DDIPVYTERAALHSV
+3108 DIPVYIERAALHSV

-3142 DWLSRVKSVDHLTHS
+3142 DWLSRIKSVDHLTHS
-3157 NGNYIVTDDELGL
+3157 KGNYVVTDDELGL

-3180 EDMSYH
+3180 EGMSHH
-3186 EMLDPLIES
+3186 EILDPLINS
-3195 ISNLDINKVRPFI
+3195 VSNLDINKVRPYI
-3208 YVLNPLKKG
+3208 YVLNKLDKG
-3217 TLLYRDEH
+3217 TLLYRDNHE
-3225 QVDSEV
+3225 VDSEV

-3238 NSHLIR
+3238 DSHLIR

-3259 NIYAEWDTTHKGKN
+3259 NIYEEWNTTHKGKN

-3314 KVGTLLKWMDT
+3314 KVGALLKWMNA

-3330 VPQASTQSKANPMSI
+3330 MPQVSTEPKANPMSI

-3352 MSSRTLIDNEVSSG
+3352 MSSRTLIDNEVSLG
-3366 AVGGISD
+3366 AVGVISD
-3373 PKLAKAVESIKNDE
+3373 PKLAKAVESIKNGE

-3515 LHQQAR
+3515 LHQQAK

-3564 NMGDSRLVKLS
+3564 NMGDSRLVRLS

-3610 EANKSIKPEYSATL
+3610 EANKSSKPEYSATL

-3636 APSKVLQEL
+3636 KPSNVLQEL

-3721 VAEQVKAVIQHHID
+3721 VAEQVKAVMQHHID

-3770 DANRI
+3770 DASTI
-3775 EKFTAQNKYDFLFN
+3775 EKITAQNKYDFLFN

-3810 RNLTAFKTKDKREG
+3810 RNLTAFKTRDKREG
-3824 NSGSKILDLMNRL
+3824 NSGSKILDLMNKL
-3837 FSLALKILSSSVYS
+3837 FSLALRILSSSVYS

-3878 RLFSRIDSTKLSI
+3878 RLFNRIDSTKLSI

-3910 KSHLMGRITNI
+3910 KSHLMNRITNI
-3921 GSKSTYTGK
+3921 GSKSTYAGK

-3941 LAKSYVENTF
+3941 LAKSYVESTF

-3984 DSNAWVYAGLQ
+3984 DSNAWVYVGLQ

-4009 IHKTMISDMFANTK
+4009 IHKTMISEMFANTK

-4030 KYLTDKHKKAITNVI
+4030 KYLTDKHKKAITNI
-4045 LRTNSSSLLD
+4045 LLRTNSSSLLD
-4055 TYTLDDIEMMLTDDM
+4055 TYTLDGIEMMLTDDM
-4070 YLSTIINEAID
+4070 YLSTAIKEAID

-4086 SEYHRNFYVNQSKL
+4086 SEYHRNFFVNQSKL

-4218 TNPTTAVTLANENE
+4218 TNPTTAVTLANEDE

-4238 SGYEKVPTVFKKNSV
+4238 SGYEKVPTVFRKNSV
-4253 VPGDTDKRLYVAKG
+4253 VPGDTDKHLYVAKG

-4309 SIKRNNTDKLFKIDH
+4309 SVKRNNTDKLFKIDH

-4354 DNYHKDTVMERDHN
+4354 DNYHKDIVMERDHN

-4504 KIARGENMWETVVR
+4504 KIARGENMWETIVR

-4590 IAPIQQEIKLLKASL
+4590 IAPIQQEIRLLKASL
-4605 ERNPVNR
+4605 EKNPVNK

-4651 TVVKDTFRYA
+4651 TVVKDTFRYV
-4661 TFGKGTPVYSFLNKF
+4661 TFGKGTPVYSFLNRF

-4690 IYTTRKVNPLSESEA
+4690 IYTTRKVNPLSEAEA

-4797 LLRTL
+4797 LLRMM

>member
-15 LTPLKSREEPTPVE
+15 LTPLKSREEPVPVE

-50 FTAIEEVPLSNR
+50 FTATEEVPLTNR

-71 YNRQEKTW
+71 HNKQEQTW
-79 RVSNEMLNAANPNV
+79 REYNV
-93 PKSELVADAA
+93 LRAKPKSEEVSDAV
-103 LMKQASLEAARQLE
+103 LRKEASMNAARKE
-117 EQRRNERNLA
+117 EERLRNERELV

-134 NNPITSWFTHYLRES
+134 NNPVTSWLTHYFRES

-154 TLDLF
+154 ALDFF
-159 KRAANSVETVGDKA
+159 KRAANSIETVGDKA

-186 IYSSLPEGSRGDIN
+186 IYSSLPEGNRKDIN

-213 KEYMALREQVIPG
+213 KEYTALREQVIPG
-226 TDINA
+226 TDINV
-231 VDFAAYMYDAALYNN
+231 VDFAAYMYDAASHNIE
-246 QLGDQPTGMPVLNQE
+246 LGDQATGMPVLNQE
-261 AFNDAGQEV
+261 AFNAAVQEV
-270 GKAAKDIVD
+270 DKASKNIVN

-287 GTINAVASGLGTL
+287 GTINAVAGGLGTL
-300 GSNADQIPAL
+300 VSNADQAPTL

-321 AMGASVIGLTAAM
+321 AIGASGIGLAAAL
-334 DSAVRQATIDTLS
+334 DSAVRQATLDTLS
-347 EKVLNGEVLSKEEMA
+347 EKVLNGEVLSREEMA
-362 KSQLFDTAGA
+362 KSQEFDSVGA
-372 MAGVAGQRLLLDSL
+372 MLGVAGQRFLLGSL
-386 AKWGKPSSTTRNSI
+386 AKWGKPSSATRNSI
-400 FGLEGDRVI
+400 FGLEGDRAI
-409 SKALNTATNVGVGVS
+409 SKALNAATNVGIGVS

-431 FMEGLQNVFE
+431 FIEGLQNVFE

-456 VLTNTGLGAMAGA
+456 VLTNTGLGAIAGA

-524 NYGMSTELAS
+524 NYGMSPELAS

-542 VDSDNATDEDVKN
+542 ADSENATGEDVQS

-581 YSINNEQDKASAIQT
+581 YLINSEQDKANVVQT

-603 STEIDL
+603 STNIDL

-650 SNKDVLTTEQI
+650 SNKDVLTAEQI

-670 PYDPNT
+670 PYDPDT
-676 NQTTES
+676 NQTTEGT
-682 AHSDVMVGRGDSSR
+682 HSDVMVGRGDSSR

-712 SKNQPNAMDSL
+712 SKNQPNAMGSL

-733 YNKATV
+733 YNKAAV

-758 QRGSKNRWE
+758 QRGGKNTWE
-767 IAPAPFASEEA
+767 VAPAPFASEEE

-827 EVKGGSLDIKPNFV
+827 EVKGGSLDIKPELV
-841 KPKTPQTNTT
+841 KSQASKPAST
-851 INMPMYYRDGQDST
+851 INMPMYYRDGQDSE

-903 QFNVVGKGGKTQLV
+903 QFNVVSRDGKTQLV

-940 DESVYKKYV
+940 DESLYKKHAG
-949 DKGSYQIQYKLVGEP
+949 KNSYQIQYKLVGES
-964 VVSKPTTKG
+964 VVSKPTAKG
-973 LSVNESTSSN
+973 LSVNESTSAN

-1026 NDSSFV
+1026 SDTSFV

-1053 IYTWKEHGKDQDT
+1053 IYTWKEHGKNQDT

-1073 VLKQVKE
+1073 VLSQVKE

-1141 SAASELLKPETSQEV
+1141 SAASKLLKPETSQEV

-1169 DKLSVEKLDFVSRK
+1169 DKLSVEKLNFVSRK

-1201 EGFGGQA
+1201 KGFGGQA

-1221 TKSLPSMGT
+1221 TKSLPSMGA

-1291 LGKGVE
+1291 FGKDAE

-1309 QLDTSSQLEDNNASR
+1309 QLDTSSQLEDNNASK
-1324 TLSNQTTESTA
+1324 TLSNQTTESTT

-1360 QNGSVGSLLEEK
+1360 QNGSVSSLLEEK

-1433 NGGSDSPIKNELRNK
+1433 NGGNDSTTKNELRNK

-1478 SGEGR
+1478 LGEGR
-1483 LADTLKE
+1483 LAQALKDN
-1490 SGFEYSEQVVGKH
+1490 GFEYGEQVVGKH

-1509 LPKLE
+1509 LPKSE
-1514 SKPTP
+1514 SKPIQTAEP
-1519 VATPATELVT
+1519 VT
-1529 PKVQLEEAISNE
+1529 PKAQLEEAISNE
-1541 MDIPSEIIT
+1541 MDAPNELNI
-1550 SNPVEEVPTTKNI
+1550 SNPEEEVLPTENV
-1563 LANSRYEKYLGNEP
+1563 LANSRYEKYLGSEP
-1577 VVHDSLGDVLVG
+1577 VIHDSSEDVLVG

-1596 STQMNEWRQSSNP
+1596 SAQMNEWRQSSNP

-1638 GGKTYSKIKD
+1638 GGKTYNKIKD
-1648 AMAASSSMD
+1648 AMTASSSVD

-1684 SDPATYT
+1684 SDPAMYT

-1720 ESKTDIQSHPKKE
+1720 EYKTNIQSHPKEE
-1733 LTIDELKS
+1733 LTTDELKS

-1752 ETAITRYLDILEE
+1752 ETAITRYQDILEE
-1765 FPSKTV
+1765 FSSKTV

-1788 GMNHFIAIAKYIGG
+1788 GMNHFIAIAKYIGE

-1819 TRMITAFTTIKDLPE
+1819 TRMITAFTTIKDVPE

-1848 YKGNKY
+1848 YKNNKY
-1854 ESIQEAIEELPKE
+1854 ESIQDAIKSLPDE

-1880 KEAQYYLVMTGS
+1880 REAQYYLVMTGS

-1915 VRLAEV
+1915 IRLADV

-1927 LTFTPTNELATAIGV
+1927 LTFTPSKELATAIGV

-2102 ANNPNVLFIPTE
+2102 ANNPNVLFIPTG
-2114 ARLDKNQGMFTDM
+2114 ARLDKNQGIFTDM

-2138 SIIRGKLD
+2138 SIIRTKLD
-2146 RFSESGTKLYL
+2146 KFSESGTKLYL
-2157 PFNLQETLTYNV
+2157 PSNFLKVLTNAV
-2169 GDNSL
+2169 SGNSL
-2174 AYNYMKQLSMA
+2174 AYNYMRQLSIA
-2185 LSNGVLSSNLNSTEV
+2185 LANGIRFNNLNSTEV

-2280 MVAAAALGD
+2280 MVAVGALGD
-2289 YIHDILGY
+2289 YVHDILGY

-2316 NENIVRTV
+2316 NENIERIV
-2324 KNNMDFLFDRLAKD
+2324 KNNMDFLVNRLAND

-2348 DFWVGNFRAGQSQNV
+2348 DFWIGNFRAGQSQNV

-2369 KFSRSLLSMD
+2369 KLSRSLLSMD

-2387 TKPSNYLSNFKSR
+2387 TKPSTYLSNFRSR
-2400 IVEAFGKKVEN
+2400 VVEAFGKKVEN
-2411 FTDTEIEK
+2411 FTDAEIEK
-2419 MFDGYVSNIDEKLL
+2419 MFDGYASNMDEKLL
-2433 EALNIINDAGDSLD
+2433 EALNIINDAGDNLD

-2530 LMQDMIESGE
+2530 VMQDMIESGE

-2568 IKIEEA
+2568 IKIEEE
-2574 LNNATFTEFSEEEKR
+2574 LSGATFTEFSEEEKR
-2589 IYTDSNRTLFD
+2589 IHEDSNRTLFD
-2600 EIPKEKGGVLQP
+2600 EIPKEKGSVIQP
-2612 VLEGTGDL
+2612 VFDGTGAL

-2660 TSTSFGSSIG
+2660 TSTSFGSAIG
-2670 NVTKLMADEF
+2670 NVTKLMSDEF

-2686 KLHALAKYTEH
+2686 KLYALAKYTEH
-2697 LDHDGNGLPII
+2697 LDHDNNGLPII
-2708 TSDSEHLI
+2708 TNDNEHLI

-2731 KLANVSEHP
+2731 KLANVDENF

-2784 IEYVKGGAI
+2784 IEYVKGGAV
-2793 IISGIG
+2793 IISGVK
-2799 TFDAIERRFLM
+2799 TFDAIERRFLT
-2810 TIGDATK
+2810 TIGEATK
-2817 SVFTEIMDNF
+2817 SVFTEIMNNF
-2827 YRVKKDVNTTV
+2827 YEVKKDVNTTV
-2838 HTAATMYISAFE
+2838 HTASAMYISAFE
-2850 TIVEALTDK
+2850 TIFEVMTDK
-2859 LIKENKILT
+2859 LIKENNILT
-2868 YTSKTKDGDVVKQ
+2868 YTSKTKNGDVVKQ
-2881 LMDLSKEYIDAVR
+2881 LMDLSKEYVDSIRDA
-2894 DTMSDSYLDLDTAQ
+2894 MSDSYLDLDTAQ
-2908 SSTTQPSDNKKTLL
+2908 SSTAQPSNNKKTLL

-3046 ISDKIGTNPQLQNN
+3046 ISDKIDTNTHLQNN
-3060 KNLLLK
+3060 KSLLLK

-3075 TYAKNAVNRALFE
+3075 TYSKNAVNRALFE
-3088 EAGKSK
+3088 IPGNTKE
-3094 DEARPYKLVKVLNK
+3094 DTRPYQLSKALSNN
-3108 DDIPVYTERAALHSV
+3108 DIPVYIERAALHSI
-3123 YARIKSFEFARLNA
+3123 YSRIKSFEFARLNA

-3142 DWLSRVKSVDHLTHS
+3142 DWLSRIKSVDHLTHS
-3157 NGNYIVTDDELGL
+3157 KGNYVVTDDEIGL

-3180 EDMSYH
+3180 EGMSHH
-3186 EMLDPLIES
+3186 EILDPLINS
-3195 ISNLDINKVRPFI
+3195 VSNLDINKVRPFI

-3217 TLLYRDEH
+3217 TLLYRDNHE
-3225 QVDSEV
+3225 VDSEV

-3238 NSHLIR
+3238 DSHLIR

-3259 NIYAEWDTTHKGKN
+3259 NIYEEWNTTHKGKN

-3314 KVGTLLKWMDT
+3314 KVGALLKWMNA

-3330 VPQASTQSKANPMSI
+3330 IPQVSTEPKANPMSI

-3352 MSSRTLIDNEVSSG
+3352 MSSRTLIDNEVSLG
-3366 AVGGISD
+3366 AVGVISD
-3373 PKLAKAVESIKNDE
+3373 LKLAKAVETIKNDSH
-3387 PVSELIKVMKGKVS
+3387 VSELIKVMKGKVS

-3721 VAEQVKAVIQHHID
+3721 VAEQVKAVMQHHID
-3735 SNLSDSH
+3735 SNLGDSH

-3770 DANRI
+3770 DASTI
-3775 EKFTAQNKYDFLFN
+3775 EKITAQNKYDFLFN

-3810 RNLTAFKTKDKREG
+3810 RNLTAFKTRDKREG
-3824 NSGSKILDLMNRL
+3824 NSGSKILDLMNKL
-3837 FSLALKILSSSVYS
+3837 FSLVLRILSSSVYS

-3856 NVDEK
+3856 NVDKK

-3878 RLFSRIDSTKLSI
+3878 RLFNRIDSTKLSI

-3921 GSKSTYTGK
+3921 GSKSTNVGK

-4001 NHREDIFK
+4001 NHREDVFK

-4030 KYLTDKHKKAITNVI
+4030 KYLTDKHKKAITNI
-4045 LRTNSSSLLD
+4045 LLRTNSSSLLD
-4055 TYTLDDIEMMLTDDM
+4055 TYTLDGIEMMLTDDM
-4070 YLSTIINEAID
+4070 YLSTAIKEAID

-4086 SEYHRNFYVNQSKL
+4086 SEYHRNFFVNQSKL

-4218 TNPTTAVTLANENE
+4218 TNPTTAVTLANEDE

-4253 VPGDTDKRLYVAKG
+4253 VPGDTDKHLYVAKG

-4309 SIKRNNTDKLFKIDH
+4309 SVKRNSTDKLFKIDH

-4354 DNYHKDTVMERDHN
+4354 DNYHKDIVMERDHN

-4504 KIARGENMWETVVR
+4504 KIARGENMWETIVR

-4576 LEYSLKYGMIPYED
+4576 LEYSLKYGMIPYND

-4605 ERNPVNR
+4605 EKNPVNR

-4651 TVVKDTFRYA
+4651 TVVKDTFRYV
-4661 TFGKGTPVYSFLNKF
+4661 TFGKGTPVYSFLNRF

-4690 IYTTRKVNPLSESEA
+4690 IYTTRKVNPLSEAEA

-4724 EKLNTLGIVP
+4724 EKLNALGIVP

-4745 IMTLFKDH
+4745 IMNLFKDH

-4797 LLRTL
+4797 LLRMM

>member
-15 LTPLKSREEPTPVE
+15 LTPLKSREEPVPVE

-50 FTAIEEVPLSNR
+50 FTATEEVPLTNR

-71 YNRQEKTW
+71 HNRQEETW
-79 RVSNEMLNAANPNV
+79 RVYNVLRAKADANVNANPSI
-93 PKSELVADAA
+93 PKSEEVSDAV
-103 LMKQASLEAARQLE
+103 LRKEASLIAARNEAERL
-117 EQRRNERNLA
+117 RNERELA

-134 NNPITSWFTHYLRES
+134 NNPVTSRLTHYFRES

-154 TLDLF
+154 TLDFF
-159 KRAANSVETVGDKA
+159 KRAANSIETVGDKA

-186 IYSSLPEGSRGDIN
+186 IYSSLPEGNRKDIN
-200 KLLSGEININSTP
+200 KLLSGEINIHGTP
-213 KEYMALREQVIPG
+213 DEYTALREQVIPG
-226 TDINA
+226 TDINV
-231 VDFAAYMYDAALYNN
+231 VDFAAYMYDAASHNIE
-246 QLGDQPTGMPVLNQE
+246 LGDQATGMPVLNQE
-261 AFNDAGQEV
+261 AFNAAVQEV
-270 GKAAKDIVD
+270 DKASKNIVN

-287 GTINAVASGLGTL
+287 GTINAVAGGLGTL
-300 GSNADQIPAL
+300 VSNADQIPAL

-321 AMGASVIGLTAAM
+321 AIGASGIGLAAAL
-334 DSAVRQATIDTLS
+334 DSAVRQATLDTLS
-347 EKVLNGEVLSKEEMA
+347 EKVLNGEVLSREEMA

-524 NYGMSTELAS
+524 NYGMSPELAS

-581 YSINNEQDKASAIQT
+581 YSINNEQDQASAIQT

-650 SNKDVLTTEQI
+650 SNKDVLTAEQI

-676 NQTTES
+676 NQTTEGT
-682 AHSDVMVGRGDSSR
+682 HSDVMIGRGDSSR

-767 IAPAPFASEEA
+767 IAPAPFASEEE

-822 NQSLT
+822 NQSLA
-827 EVKGGSLDIKPNFV
+827 EVKGGSLDIKPDFV
-841 KPKTPQTNTT
+841 KPQQPQTNTT
-851 INMPMYYRDGQDST
+851 INTPT
-865 HKMVPEFKGKSTFE
+865 KS
-879 LIQSGDRTATTG
+879 
-891 SKNRFN
+891 
-897 GITKGT
+897 
-903 QFNVVGKGGKTQLV
+903 
-917 EATTNPYPVR
+917 
-927 DVDAATWSKLEGW
+927 VDA
-940 DESVYKKYV
+940 
-949 DKGSYQIQYKLVGEP
+949 P

-973 LSVNESTSSN
+973 LLVNESTSSN

-1019 KYVKHEG
+1019 NYVKHEG
-1026 NDSSFV
+1026 NDTSFV
-1032 DNIVSKLEE
+1032 DSIVSKLEE

-1141 SAASELLKPETSQEV
+1141 SAASKLLKPETSQEA
-1156 KGVSSVPTETNES
+1156 KTSSTNKS

-1248 DFARVEAHKGK
+1248 DFERVEAHKGK

-1280 TFAYLQERLDS
+1280 TFAYLRERLDS

-1309 QLDTSSQLEDNNASR
+1309 QLDTSSQLEDNNASK
-1324 TLSNQTTESTA
+1324 TLSNQTTESAA

-1360 QNGSVGSLLEEK
+1360 QNGSVSSLLEEK

-1433 NGGSDSPIKNELRNK
+1433 NGGSDSTTKNELRNK

-1478 SGEGR
+1478 LGEGR
-1483 LADTLKE
+1483 LAQALKDN
-1490 SGFEYSEQVVGKH
+1490 GFEYGEQVVGKH
-1503 TVGVWK
+1503 TVGVWR
-1509 LPKLE
+1509 LPKSE
-1514 SKPTP
+1514 SKPIQTTKP
-1519 VATPATELVT
+1519 VT
-1529 PKVQLEEAISNE
+1529 PKAQLEEAISNE
-1541 MDIPSEIIT
+1541 MDAPNELNI
-1550 SNPVEEVPTTKNI
+1550 SNPEEEVLPTENV
-1563 LANSRYEKYLGNEP
+1563 LANSRYEKYLGSEP
-1577 VVHDSLGDVLVG
+1577 VIHDSSEDILVD

-1596 STQMNEWRQSSNP
+1596 SAQMNEWRQSSNP

-1617 RISPYE
+1617 RISPYK

-1638 GGKTYSKIKD
+1638 GGKTYNKIKD
-1648 AMAASSSMD
+1648 AMTASSSVD

-1684 SDPATYT
+1684 SDPAMYT

-1706 DNESEFGTEIFTTR
+1706 DNESKFGTEIFTIR

-1733 LTIDELKS
+1733 LTTDELKS

-1752 ETAITRYLDILEE
+1752 ETAITRYPDILEE
-1765 FPSKTV
+1765 FSTKTV

-1782 SEEQFV
+1782 SEEQFI

-1819 TRMITAFTTIKDLPE
+1819 TRMITAFTTIKDVPE

-1848 YKGNKY
+1848 YKNNKY
-1854 ESIQEAIEELPKE
+1854 ESIQDAIESLPDE

-1915 VRLAEV
+1915 IRLADV

-1927 LTFTPTNELATAIGV
+1927 LTFTPSKELATAIGV

-2387 TKPSNYLSNFKSR
+2387 TKPSTYLSNFRSR
-2400 IVEAFGKKVEN
+2400 VVEAFGKKVEN
-2411 FTDTEIEK
+2411 FTDAEIEK
-2419 MFDGYVSNIDEKLL
+2419 MFDGYASNMDEKLL

-2447 KNTNMSNLLTEEQKY
+2447 KNIDMSKLLTEEQKH

-2620 FKLVHIPL
+2620 FKSVHIPL

-2686 KLHALAKYTEH
+2686 KLYALAKYTEH

-2740 DVFIVPAFRKSD
+2740 DVFIVPTFRKSD

-2850 TIVEALTDK
+2850 TIVEALTEK
-2859 LIKENKILT
+2859 LIKDNKILT

-3046 ISDKIGTNPQLQNN
+3046 ISDKIGMNPQLQNN
-3060 KNLLLK
+3060 KNLLLN

-3075 TYAKNAVNRALFE
+3075 TYAKNSVNRTLFE

-3157 NGNYIVTDDELGL
+3157 NGNYVVTDDELGL

-3180 EDMSYH
+3180 EGMSHH
-3186 EMLDPLIES
+3186 EILDPLINS
-3195 ISNLDINKVRPFI
+3195 VSNLDINKVRPFI

-3217 TLLYRDEH
+3217 TLLYRDNHE
-3225 QVDSEV
+3225 VDSEV

-3238 NSHLIR
+3238 DSHLIR

-3259 NIYAEWDTTHKGKN
+3259 NIYEEWNTTHKGKN

-3366 AVGGISD
+3366 AVGVISD
-3373 PKLAKAVESIKNDE
+3373 LKLAKAVETIKNDSH
-3387 PVSELIKVMKGKVS
+3387 VSELIKVMKGKVS

-3735 SNLSDSH
+3735 SNLGDSH

-3770 DANRI
+3770 DASTI
-3775 EKFTAQNKYDFLFN
+3775 EKITAQNKYEFLFN

-4055 TYTLDDIEMMLTDDM
+4055 TYTLDGIEMMLTDDM

-4100 TGIRMATGRIGYD
+4100 TGIRVATGRIGYD

-4253 VPGDTDKRLYVAKG
+4253 VPEDTDKHLYVAKG

-4309 SIKRNNTDKLFKIDH
+4309 SVKRNNTDKLFKIDH

-4543 TVVSKNPV
+4543 AVVSKNPV

-4576 LEYSLKYGMIPYED
+4576 LEYSLKYEMIPYED
-4590 IAPIQQEIKLLKASL
+4590 IAPIQQEIRLLKASL
-4605 ERNPVNR
+4605 EKNPVNK

>member
-15 LTPLKSREEPTPVE
+15 LTPLKSRKESAPVE
-29 PTPVAVQP
+29 SIPVAVQP

-50 FTAIEEVPLSNR
+50 FTATEEVPLTTR

-71 YNRQEKTW
+71 LNRQEETW
-79 RVSNEMLNAANPNV
+79 RAFNVLRANTNSGVS
-93 PKSELVADAA
+93 KSQEVSDAVLRKEAELI
-103 LMKQASLEAARQLE
+103 AARKE
-117 EQRRNERNLA
+117 EERLRNERELA

-134 NNPITSWFTHYLRES
+134 NNPVTSWLTHYFRES

-159 KRAANSVETVGDKA
+159 KRAANSIETVGDKA

-186 IYSSLPEGSRGDIN
+186 IYSSLPAGNREDVN
-200 KLLSGEININSTP
+200 KLLSGEINIHDTP
-213 KEYMALREQVIPG
+213 DKYTALREQVIPG
-226 TDINA
+226 TDINV
-231 VDFAAYMYDAALYNN
+231 VDFASHLYDAALYNIE
-246 QLGDQPTGMPVLNQE
+246 LGDQATGMPVLNQE
-261 AFNDAGQEV
+261 AFNDATKEV
-270 GKAAKDIVD
+270 NIASQSIVD

-287 GTINAVASGLGTL
+287 GTINALASGLGTL
-300 GSNADQIPAL
+300 GRNIDQAPTL

-321 AMGASVIGLTAAM
+321 AIGASGVGLAAAL
-334 DSAVRQATIDTLS
+334 DSAVRQATLDTLS
-347 EKVLNGEVLSKEEMA
+347 EKVLNGEILSKEEMA
-362 KSQLFDTAGA
+362 KSQEFDTVGA
-372 MAGVAGQRLLLDSL
+372 MLGVAGQRFLIGSL
-386 AKWGKPSSTTRNSI
+386 AKWGKPSSATRNSI
-400 FGLEGDRVI
+400 FGLEGDRAI
-409 SKALNTATNVGVGVS
+409 SKALNAATNVGVGVS

-431 FMEGLQNVFE
+431 FIEGLQNVFE
-441 QAADKGSLDQVDMAE
+441 QAADKGSLDQVGMAE
-456 VLTNTGLGAMAGA
+456 VLTNVGLGAIAGA

-474 SEKTKLVDA
+474 SEKTKLVNA
-483 DKPTPKPNTSNT
+483 NKPTPEPSTSNT

-503 LSVLTKNID
+503 LSVLTKDID

-524 NYGMSTELAS
+524 NYGMSPELAS

-542 VDSDNATDEDVKN
+542 AESEHSSGEDVQN
-555 IFEFSDSNNLAAPED
+555 LFEFSDSNNLAAPED
-570 LLKDSKLNEVR
+570 LLRDNKLNEVR
-581 YSINNEQDKASAIQT
+581 YAINAVQDKANVIQN

-603 STEIDL
+603 STDIDL
-609 PKIVTKLENG
+609 PTIVTKLENG

-650 SNKDVLTTEQI
+650 SNKDVLTAEQI

-670 PYDPNT
+670 PYDPNA
-676 NQTTES
+676 NQTTEG

-739 VNSVMEQLEQS
+739 VNSVMEQLEKS

-767 IAPAPFASEEA
+767 IAPAPFASEED

-791 SKKVVASINKEA
+791 SKKVVAAINKEA

-827 EVKGGSLDIKPNFV
+827 EVKGGSLDIKPELV
-841 KPKTPQTNTT
+841 KPQASKPART
-851 INMPMYYRDGQDST
+851 INMPMYYRDGQDSE
-865 HKMVPEFKGKSTFE
+865 HKMVPKFKGKSTFE

-903 QFNVVGKGGKTQLV
+903 QFNVVGKNGETQLV
-917 EATTNPYPVR
+917 EATTNPYLVR

-940 DESVYKKYV
+940 DESLYKKHA

-964 VVSKPTTKG
+964 VVSKPTAKG

-1026 NDSSFV
+1026 SDASFV
-1032 DNIVSKLEE
+1032 DNIVAKLEE

-1053 IYTWKEHGKDQDT
+1053 IYTWKDHGKDQDA
-1066 LNRQMFD
+1066 LNKQMFD
-1073 VLKQVKE
+1073 VLSQVKE
-1080 RYPNFTGIV
+1080 KYPDFTGIV

-1129 TQTQEDVNTYIE
+1129 TQTKEDVNTYIE
-1141 SAASELLKPETSQEV
+1141 SAASKVLKPEVNQEAKDSTSPA
-1156 KGVSSVPTETNES
+1156 SN
-1169 DKLSVEKLDFVSRK
+1169 LSVEKLDFVSRK

-1208 KEMRGEPNSVGIR
+1208 KEMRGEPNSIGIR

-1266 LGTGLSELAKKAPK
+1266 LGTGLSELAKKAPE

-1291 LGKGVE
+1291 LGNDVKP
-1297 SNSVDTKESVKA
+1297 NPVDTKESIKA
-1309 QLDTSSQLEDNNASR
+1309 TLDSSPQLEDNNASKA
-1324 TLSNQTTESTA
+1324 LSNQTTESKA

-1372 NILKVKPSKS
+1372 NVLKVKPSKS

-1411 KQTGDKANTG
+1411 KQVGDKANTG

-1433 NGGSDSPIKNELRNK
+1433 NGGSDSAIRNELRSK
-1448 TIEEALVAGKAGAT
+1448 TIEEALVAGKTGAT

-1483 LADTLKE
+1483 LAKALEDN
-1490 SGFEYSEQVVGKH
+1490 GFEYGEQVVGKH
-1503 TVGVWK
+1503 TVGVWR

-1514 SKPTP
+1514 SKPTQ
-1519 VATPATELVT
+1519 ATKSVT
-1529 PKVQLEEAISNE
+1529 PKAQLEEAISNE
-1541 MDIPSEIIT
+1541 MDTPSELNI
-1550 SNPVEEVPTTKNI
+1550 SNPVEEEPTATDI

-1577 VVHDSLGDVLVG
+1577 TVHDSSEDVLVG

-1596 STQMNEWRQSSNP
+1596 SAQMNEWRQSSNP

-1638 GGKTYSKIKD
+1638 GGKTYNKIKD
-1648 AMAASSSMD
+1648 AMTASTSVD
-1657 EYFRDSFNE
+1657 GYFKGSFSKEGNE
-1666 DGVKVQH
+1666 VQH

-1684 SDPATYT
+1684 SDPAMYT
-1691 ALTGKQTSNKYLDDH
+1691 ALTGKQTSNKYLADH
-1706 DNESEFGTEIFTTR
+1706 DNETKFGTEIFTTR

-1733 LTIDELKS
+1733 LTTDELKS

-1752 ETAITRYLDILEE
+1752 ETAITRYPDILEE
-1765 FPSKTV
+1765 FPSKTA
-1771 EDISKLLKMDI
+1771 EDLSRLLKMDI
-1782 SEEQFV
+1782 SEEKFV
-1788 GMNHFIAIAKYIGG
+1788 GMKHFIAIAKYIGG

-1808 NSTNHPTLGIK
+1808 SSTNHPTLGIK

-1841 DRKHTFT
+1841 DRKHAFT
-1848 YKGNKY
+1848 YKNNKY
-1854 ESIQEAIEELPKE
+1854 ESIQDAIESLPDE

-1902 TKARKHFT
+1902 TKARKHFA

-1915 VRLAEV
+1915 VKLAEI

-1927 LTFTPTNELATAIGV
+1927 LTFTPSKELATAIGV

-1954 FFNTKDSIRRI
+1954 FFNTKDSIKRM
-1965 LGLDKY
+1965 LGLDKHS
-1971 AVIDMTTEE
+1971 VIDMTTEE

-1989 MVISKAGNTVYNLLG
+1989 MVISKAGNTAYNLLG

-2025 YVVNSLINIKAL
+2025 YVVNALINIKAL
-2037 QPRSIRSVN
+2037 QPRPIRSVN
-2046 LHRYAAYPSDETF
+2046 VHRYTQYPSNETF
-2059 TVESVDTNELFNI
+2059 NVEAVDTNELFNL
-2072 NSDGSIDYSSPNVDD
+2072 NSDGSIDYSSPNIDD

-2102 ANNPNVLFIPTE
+2102 AKNDSVLFIPTE

-2138 SIIRGKLD
+2138 SIIRAKLD
-2146 RFSESGTKLYL
+2146 KFSESDARLYV
-2157 PFNLQETLTYNV
+2157 PFNFTKTLTNAV
-2169 GDNSL
+2169 SGNSL

-2185 LSNGVLSSNLNSTEV
+2185 LGNGIRFKNLNSTEV

-2238 LNTRN
+2238 LNIRN
-2243 IEPTDI
+2243 TEPTDI
-2249 PSFVDYYDAPANTNA
+2249 PSFVDYYDAPATTNA

-2280 MVAAAALGD
+2280 MVAVGALGD

-2316 NENIVRTV
+2316 NENIVRIV
-2324 KNNMDFLFDRLAKD
+2324 KNNMDFLVDRLAND

-2369 KFSRSLLSMD
+2369 KLSRSLLSMD

-2400 IVEAFGKKVEN
+2400 IAEAFGKKVEN
-2411 FTDTEIEK
+2411 FTDAEIEQA
-2419 MFDGYVSNIDEKLL
+2419 FDGYISNMDEKLL
-2433 EALNIINDAGDSLD
+2433 EALNIINDAGDNLN
-2447 KNTNMSNLLTEEQKY
+2447 KNTDMSKLLTEEQKY
-2462 LILDFVIEADEKA
+2462 LILDFVLAADEKA

-2530 LMQDMIESGE
+2530 VMQDMIESGE

-2558 GGQDMYQKAF
+2558 GGKDMYQKAF
-2568 IKIEEA
+2568 IKIEED
-2574 LNNATFTEFSEEEKR
+2574 LSDATFTDFSEEEKR
-2589 IYTDSNRTLFD
+2589 IYEDSNRTLFD
-2600 EIPKEKGGVLQP
+2600 EIPKERGSVIQLNMK
-2612 VLEGTGDL
+2612 ETGDL
-2620 FKLVHIPL
+2620 AKLVHIPL

-2670 NVTKLMADEF
+2670 NVTKLMSDEF

-2697 LDHDGNGLPII
+2697 LDHDNNGLPII
-2708 TSDSEHLI
+2708 TSDNEHLI
-2716 RQQNSDLADIIFNIN
+2716 KQQNSDLADIIFNIN
-2731 KLANVSEHP
+2731 KLANVAENNE
-2740 DVFIVPAFRKSD
+2740 VFIVPAFRKSD
-2752 GVLYKLSVERM
+2752 GVLYKLSVEKM
-2763 RESIEPYYYA
+2763 RESTEPYYYA
-2773 MAEIPVNSKEQ
+2773 MAEIPTNSKEQ
-2784 IEYVKGGAI
+2784 IEYVKGGAV
-2793 IISGIG
+2793 IISGVR
-2799 TFDAIERRFLM
+2799 TFDAIEKRFLM
-2810 TIGDATK
+2810 TIGEATK
-2817 SVFTEIMDNF
+2817 TVFTKMLDNF
-2827 YRVKKDVNTTV
+2827 YEVKKDVNTTV
-2838 HTAATMYISAFE
+2838 HTAAAMYISAFE
-2850 TIVEALTDK
+2850 TIFESLTEK
-2859 LIKENKILT
+2859 LIKENSILT
-2868 YTSKTKDGDVVKQ
+2868 YTSKTKNGDVVKQ
-2881 LMDLSKEYIDAVR
+2881 LMDLSKEYTDSIRDA
-2894 DTMSDSYLDLDTAQ
+2894 MSDSYLDLDTAQ
-2908 SSTTQPSDNKKTLL
+2908 SSTAQPSNNKKTLL

-2942 FKKLEKEFKGIPQ
+2942 FKKLENDIKSIPQ

-3046 ISDKIGTNPQLQNN
+3046 ISDKIDTNTHLQNN
-3060 KNLLLK
+3060 KSLLLK

-3075 TYAKNAVNRALFE
+3075 TYANRMVNRALFE
-3088 EAGKSK
+3088 VPGKTK
-3094 DEARPYKLVKVLNK
+3094 DDTKLYRLVKVLNK
-3108 DDIPVYTERAALHSV
+3108 DDIPVYIERAALHSV

-3157 NGNYIVTDDELGL
+3157 KGNYVVTDDELGL

-3186 EMLDPLIES
+3186 EMLDPLINS
-3195 ISNLDINKVRPFI
+3195 VSNLDINKVRPFI

-3217 TLLYRDEH
+3217 TLLYLEEY

-3238 NSHLIR
+3238 DNHLIR

-3259 NIYAEWDTTHKGKN
+3259 NIYPEWNSTYKGKN

-3278 KSLHGK
+3278 ESLHGK

-3289 LLFSDFVAFNNQ
+3289 LLFSDFIAFNNQ
-3301 AGLTITTDKGKPV
+3301 VGLTITTDKGKPV
-3314 KVGTLLKWMDT
+3314 KVGTLLKWMDA

-3330 VPQASTQSKANPMSI
+3330 VPKAPTQPKANPMNI

-3366 AVGGISD
+3366 AIGVISD
-3373 PKLAKAVESIKNDE
+3373 PKLAKVVEAIKNNSS
-3387 PVSELIKVMKGKVS
+3387 VSELIKVMKGKVS
-3401 GLDEE
+3401 GLDGE

-3420 KVRILTK
+3420 KVKILTK
-3427 DSKLTDVYNSKFIKE
+3427 DSKLTDVYNSKFIEE

-3455 AYVNHGKNS
+3455 AYVNHDKNS

-3496 RNKNITDLN
+3496 RNKNIKDLN

-3540 EFISYSMTDKD
+3540 EFISYSMTDRD

-3564 NMGDSRLVKLS
+3564 SMGDSRLVKLS
-3575 NGMKAILSAAL
+3575 NGMRAILSAAL

-3610 EANKSIKPEYSATL
+3610 EANKSIKADYSATL

-3636 APSKVLQEL
+3636 EPSKVLQEL
-3645 QSSSNISAKHSNHL
+3645 QSSSNISQGHFNHL
-3659 SKILDSISTNLD
+3659 SKVLDSISTNLD

-3721 VAEQVKAVIQHHID
+3721 VAEQVKAVMQHHID
-3735 SNLSDSH
+3735 NNLGDSH

-3754 SLDKLSP
+3754 SLDRLSP
-3761 ESFYDGNWD
+3761 ESFYDGDWD
-3770 DANRI
+3770 
-3775 EKFTAQNKYDFLFN
+3775 TAQYKYDFLFN
-3789 GEKNPE
+3789 GEKNPD

-3810 RNLTAFKTKDKREG
+3810 RNLTAFKTTDKREG
-3824 NSGSKILDLMNRL
+3824 NSGSKILDLMNKL
-3837 FSLALKILSSSVYS
+3837 FSLALRILSSSIYS

-3891 DLIGN
+3891 DLIGS
-3896 KLQSGVKGTIDKAI
+3896 KLQSSVKGTIDKAI
-3910 KSHLMGRITNI
+3910 KSHLMGRITDI

-3930 LIAKGAKIGTL
+3930 LVAKGAKIGTL

-3978 DLRGIT
+3978 DMRGIT

-4001 NHREDIFK
+4001 NHREDVFK

-4030 KYLTDKHKKAITNVI
+4030 KYLTDKHKKAITNVV

-4070 YLSTIINEAID
+4070 FLSTAIKEAID
-4081 SIPTD
+4081 SIPTG
-4086 SEYHRNFYVNQSKL
+4086 SEYHRNFFVNQSKL

-4179 EIHGLFGTMYLHSRM
+4179 EIHGLFGTMYFHLRM

-4218 TNPTTAVTLANENE
+4218 TNPTTVATLANEAD

-4238 SGYEKVPTVFKKNSV
+4238 SGYEKVPTVFKKNSA
-4253 VPGDTDKRLYVAKG
+4253 VPGDSDKNLYVAKG
-4267 GGLSKFVSGA
+4267 GGLNKFVSGA

-4324 KNNAL
+4324 KTNSL

-4385 APSINAKMVQE
+4385 TPSINAKMVQE
-4396 SKNYFNANYKNN
+4396 AKNYFNANYKNN

-4422 EMINKWR
+4422 EMISKWR

-4446 NMYISVEHIDA
+4446 NMYISVEHMNA

-4473 EVNPSAISKIIM
+4473 EVNPSAISKIIL
-4485 NIGLALVKKK
+4485 NIGLALVKRK

-4504 KIARGENMWETVVR
+4504 KIARGENMWETIVQ
-4518 ETKDMFVVRNIMSIL
+4518 ETKDMFVVRNIMSLL
-4533 NNFMSNASIL
+4533 NNFMSNATIL

-4563 ALNHQEDSDRLND
+4563 ALNYQEDSDRLND
-4576 LEYSLKYGMIPYED
+4576 LEYSIKYGIIPHDD

-4605 ERNPVNR
+4605 EKNPVNR

-4640 TKLDPYTSKIP
+4640 TKLDPYTSRIP
-4651 TVVKDTFRYA
+4651 TVVKDIFRHA
-4661 TFGKGTPVYSFLNKF
+4661 TFGKGTPVYSFLNRF

-4690 IYTTRKVNPLSESEA
+4690 IYTTRKVNPLPEAEA
-4705 MKKITEAFV
+4705 MKKITESFV

-4724 EKLNTLGIVP
+4724 EKLNALGIVP

-4767 SDVIDSAPW
+4767 SDVVDSAPW

-4797 LLRTL
+4797 LLRMM

>member
-15 LTPLKSREEPTPVE
+15 LTPLKSREEPAPVE

-50 FTAIEEVPLSNR
+50 FTATEEVPLSNR

-71 YNRQEKTW
+71 LNRQEETW
-79 RVSNEMLNAANPNV
+79 RALNVLRANTNSIDS
-93 PKSELVADAA
+93 KAEKVADAV
-103 LMKQASLEAARQLE
+103 LIKQASLIAAKNE
-117 EQRRNERNLA
+117 EERLRNERELA
-127 RVANFDE
+127 RIVNFDE
-134 NNPITSWFTHYLRES
+134 NNPTTAWLTNYLRKS

-186 IYSSLPEGSRGDIN
+186 IYSSLPEGSREDIN
-200 KLLSGEININSTP
+200 KLLRGEINIHDTP
-213 KEYMALREQVIPG
+213 DAYTALREQVIPG
-226 TDINA
+226 TDINV
-231 VDFAAYMYDAALYNN
+231 VDFAAHMYDAASYNRE
-246 QLGDQPTGMPVLNQE
+246 LGDQPTDMPVLNQE
-261 AFNDAGQEV
+261 AFNAAGQEV
-270 GKAAKDIVD
+270 GAASKNIVD

-300 GSNADQIPAL
+300 ASNADQVPAL

-334 DSAVRQATIDTLS
+334 DSAVRQATLDTLS

-372 MAGVAGQRLLLDSL
+372 MAGIAGNRLLLGSL
-386 AKWGKPSSTTRNSI
+386 AKWGKPSSATRNSI
-400 FGLEGDRVI
+400 FGLEGDRAI
-409 SKALNTATNVGVGVS
+409 SKALNAATNVGVGVS
-424 KSAAGEG
+424 KTAGGEG
-431 FMEGLQNVFE
+431 FIEGLQNVFE

-456 VLTNTGLGAMAGA
+456 VLTNVGLGAMAGA

-524 NYGMSTELAS
+524 NYGMSPELAS

-542 VDSDNATDEDVKN
+542 ATSEHSSNEDTQN
-555 IFEFSDSNNLAAPED
+555 LFEFSDSNNLAAPED
-570 LLKDSKLNEVR
+570 LLSDNKLNEVR
-581 YSINNEQDKASAIQT
+581 YLISSEQDKASAIQA

-650 SNKDVLTTEQI
+650 SNKDVLTAEQI

-676 NQTTES
+676 NQTTEGT
-682 AHSDVMVGRGDSSR
+682 HSDVMIGRGDSSR

-767 IAPAPFASEEA
+767 IAPAPFASEEE

-803 EIAIGGFNRGRRA
+803 EIVIGGFNRGRRA

-822 NQSLT
+822 NQSLA
-827 EVKGGSLDIKPNFV
+827 EVKGGSLDIKPDFV
-841 KPKTPQTNTT
+841 KPQQPQTNTT
-851 INMPMYYRDGQDST
+851 INTPT
-865 HKMVPEFKGKSTFE
+865 KS
-879 LIQSGDRTATTG
+879 
-891 SKNRFN
+891 
-897 GITKGT
+897 
-903 QFNVVGKGGKTQLV
+903 
-917 EATTNPYPVR
+917 
-927 DVDAATWSKLEGW
+927 VDA
-940 DESVYKKYV
+940 
-949 DKGSYQIQYKLVGEP
+949 P

-973 LSVNESTSSN
+973 LLVNESTSSN

-1019 KYVKHEG
+1019 NYVKHEG
-1026 NDSSFV
+1026 NDTSFV
-1032 DNIVSKLEE
+1032 DSIVSKLEE

-1066 LNRQMFD
+1066 LNRQMFNI
-1073 VLKQVKE
+1073 LSQVKE
-1080 RYPNFTGIV
+1080 KYPNFNGIV

-1141 SAASELLKPETSQEV
+1141 SAASKLLKPETSQEA
-1156 KGVSSVPTETNES
+1156 KTSSTNKP
-1169 DKLSVEKLDFVSRK
+1169 DKLSVEKLDFISRN

-1189 DTLFLFGDNDAR
+1189 DTLFLFGDNDTR
-1201 EGFGGQA
+1201 KGFGGQA

-1248 DFARVEAHKGK
+1248 DFARVEAYKGK

-1309 QLDTSSQLEDNNASR
+1309 QLDTSSQLEDNNTSKA
-1324 TLSNQTTESTA
+1324 LSNQTTESTA
-1335 NVQGELLPTEPI
+1335 SIQGELLPTEPI
-1347 KKITPEISKGTTS
+1347 KKITLEISKGTTS

-1433 NGGSDSPIKNELRNK
+1433 NGGSDSPTRNELRNK

-1490 SGFEYSEQVVGKH
+1490 NGFEYSEQVVGKH

-1514 SKPTP
+1514 PKPTQ
-1519 VATPATELVT
+1519 ATEPVT

-1541 MDIPSEIIT
+1541 MGVPSEVIT

-1577 VVHDSLGDVLVG
+1577 VIHDSSEDVLVD
-1589 KDGKPSI
+1589 KNGKPSI

-1648 AMAASSSMD
+1648 AMAASTSVD
-1657 EYFRDSFNE
+1657 EYFRDSFNA

-1752 ETAITRYLDILEE
+1752 ETAITRYPNILEE
-1765 FPSKTV
+1765 FSSKTV

-1834 NTKFFGL
+1834 NNKFFGL

-1854 ESIQEAIEELPKE
+1854 ESIQDAIESLPEE

-1915 VRLAEV
+1915 IRLAEV

-1927 LTFTPTNELATAIGV
+1927 LTFTPTNELATAIGI

-1948 TESGQK
+1948 SENGQK
-1954 FFNTKDSIRRI
+1954 FFNTKDSIRRM
-1965 LGLDKY
+1965 LGLDKH
-1971 AVIDMTTEE
+1971 ASIDMTTEE

-2046 LHRYAAYPSDETF
+2046 VHKHPYYPSNQVFD
-2059 TVESVDTNELFNI
+2059 VEDVDTNELFHT
-2072 NSDGSIDYSSPNVDD
+2072 NSDGSIDYSSPNIEE

-2102 ANNPNVLFIPTE
+2102 AKNPNVLFIPTE
-2114 ARLDKNQGMFTDM
+2114 ARLDKNHGMFTDM
-2127 NQYDNFAKTIN
+2127 NQYDTFVKTIN

-2146 RFSESGTKLYL
+2146 KFSESGTKLYL
-2157 PFNLQETLTYNV
+2157 PFNLQKTLTYNV

-2219 LNNLEILK
+2219 LNNLAILK
-2227 PSATPMRKLFN
+2227 PAATPMRKLFN
-2238 LNTRN
+2238 LNARN
-2243 IEPTDI
+2243 TEPTDI
-2249 PSFVDYYDAPANTNA
+2249 PSFIDYYDAPPTTNA

-2289 YIHDILGY
+2289 YVHDILGY

-2316 NENIVRTV
+2316 NESIVRTV

-2400 IVEAFGKKVEN
+2400 VVEAFGKKVEN
-2411 FTDTEIEK
+2411 FTDAEIEK

-2433 EALNIINDAGDSLD
+2433 EALNIINDAGDNLD

-2504 KETDAKTSGPA
+2504 KETDAKTSGPT

-2574 LNNATFTEFSEEEKR
+2574 LSDITLTEFSEEEEKL
-2589 IYTDSNRTLFD
+2589 YVDSNRTLFD
-2600 EIPKEKGGVLQP
+2600 VIAKENI
-2612 VLEGTGDL
+2612 TY
-2620 FKLVHIPL
+2620 ISL
-2628 SVSNAIQFFTGK
+2628 SISNAIQFFTGK

-2660 TSTSFGSSIG
+2660 TSTSFGSAIG

-2697 LDHDGNGLPII
+2697 LDHDDNGLPII
-2708 TSDSEHLI
+2708 TSDNEHLI

-2731 KLANVSEHP
+2731 KLANVDEHL

-2752 GVLYKLSVERM
+2752 GVLYKLSVEKM

-2799 TFDAIERRFLM
+2799 TFNAIERRFLT
-2810 TIGDATK
+2810 TIGEATK
-2817 SVFTEIMDNF
+2817 SVFTEIMNNF
-2827 YRVKKDVNTTV
+2827 YEVKKDVNTTV

-2881 LMDLSKEYIDAVR
+2881 LMDLSKEYIDSVR
-2894 DTMSDSYLDLDTAQ
+2894 DAMSDSYLDLDTAQ

-2964 ESLRMI
+2964 ESLKMI

-3060 KNLLLK
+3060 KSLLLN

-3075 TYAKNAVNRALFE
+3075 TYAKNSVNRTLFE

-3094 DEARPYKLVKVLNK
+3094 GEARPYKLVKVLNK

-3142 DWLSRVKSVDHLTHS
+3142 DWLSKIKSVDHLTHS
-3157 NGNYIVTDDELGL
+3157 KGNYVVTDDEIGL

-3180 EDMSYH
+3180 EGMSHH
-3186 EMLDPLIES
+3186 EILDPLINS
-3195 ISNLDINKVRPFI
+3195 VSNLDINKVRPFI

-3217 TLLYRDEH
+3217 TLLYRDNHE
-3225 QVDSEV
+3225 VDSEV

-3238 NSHLIR
+3238 DSHLIR

-3314 KVGTLLKWMDT
+3314 KVGTLLKWMDA

-3330 VPQASTQSKANPMSI
+3330 MPQVSTQSKANPMII

-3352 MSSRTLIDNEVSSG
+3352 MSSRTLIDNEISSG
-3366 AVGGISD
+3366 AVGVISD
-3373 PKLAKAVESIKNDE
+3373 PKLAKAVESIKNGE

-3420 KVRILTK
+3420 KVKILTK
-3427 DSKLTDVYNSKFIKE
+3427 DSKLTDVYGSKFIEK

-3515 LHQQAR
+3515 LHQQAK

-3564 NMGDSRLVKLS
+3564 HMGDSRLVKLS
-3575 NGMKAILSAAL
+3575 NGMKAILSEAL

-3610 EANKSIKPEYSATL
+3610 EANKSSKADYSATL
-3624 TMSNAMNTLVEM
+3624 TMSNAMNALVEM
-3636 APSKVLQEL
+3636 KPSNVLQEL

-3721 VAEQVKAVIQHHID
+3721 VAEQVKAVMQHHID

-3770 DANRI
+3770 DASTI
-3775 EKFTAQNKYDFLFN
+3775 EKITAQNKYDFLFN

-3800 AALVIASEEV
+3800 SALVIASEEV
-3810 RNLTAFKTKDKREG
+3810 RNLTAFKTRDKREG
-3824 NSGSKILDLMNRL
+3824 NSGSKVLDLMNKL
-3837 FSLALKILSSSVYS
+3837 FSLALKVLSSSVYS

-3910 KSHLMGRITNI
+3910 KSHLMNRITDI
-3921 GSKSTYTGK
+3921 GSKSTYAGK
-3930 LIAKGAKIGTL
+3930 LVAKGAKIGTL

-4070 YLSTIINEAID
+4070 YLSTAIKEAID

-4141 EIHPFVDRLSTLYAI
+4141 EIHPFVDRLATLYAI
-4156 KHSSKADKKAIKEV
+4156 KHSPKANKKTLKEV

-4179 EIHGLFGTMYLHSRM
+4179 GIHGLFGTMYMHSRM

-4218 TNPTTAVTLANENE
+4218 TNPTTAVTLASEDV

-4253 VPGDTDKRLYVAKG
+4253 VPGDTDKHLYVAKG

-4297 RYRVSQDHMNML
+4297 RYTASQDHMNML

-4408 PNEFVLVGAQAKSP
+4408 PNEFVLVGAQAKSS

-4429 LLPESTRK
+4429 LLPESTRR

-4446 NMYISVEHIDA
+4446 NMYISVEHMDA

-4473 EVNPSAISKIIM
+4473 EVNPSAISKIIL
-4485 NIGLALVKKK
+4485 NIGLALVKKQ

-4504 KIARGENMWETVVR
+4504 KIARGENMWETIVK

-4543 TVVSKNPV
+4543 AVVSKNPV

-4640 TKLDPYTSKIP
+4640 TKLDPYTSKVP

-4690 IYTTRKVNPLSESEA
+4690 IYTTRKVNPLSEAEA